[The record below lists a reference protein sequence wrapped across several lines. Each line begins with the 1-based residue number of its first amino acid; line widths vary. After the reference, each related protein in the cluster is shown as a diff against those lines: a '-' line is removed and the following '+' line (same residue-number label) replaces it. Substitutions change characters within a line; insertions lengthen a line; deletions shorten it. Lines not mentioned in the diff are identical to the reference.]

1 MSLWSSYFHSHAI
14 RRKWGPVLKGAAGG
28 EPEGYAGRKIRIK
41 PLGFIDPQRI
51 DSVNLKL
58 LNLLKILQLRFYSFE
73 TMQFSIFK
81 HIL

>member
-1 MSLWSSYFHSHAI
+1 MYFLL
-14 RRKWGPVLKGAAGG
+14 VLNFATVIYVLSINVKL
-28 EPEGYAGRKIRIK
+28 YIK
-41 PLGFIDPQRI
+41 KKKKMLVGKLELNPKDLFDPQRI

-58 LNLLKILQLRFYSFE
+58 LNLLKILQLRFYSAE

>member
-1 MSLWSSYFHSHAI
+1 MVELFYAIFHSHAI
-14 RRKWGPVLKGAAGG
+14 RRKWGPVKARR
-28 EPEGYAGRKIRIK
+28 EGNPKAMLVGKLELN
-41 PLGFIDPQRI
+41 PMDLFDPQRI

-58 LNLLKILQLRFYSFE
+58 LNLLKILQLRFYSAE

>member
-1 MSLWSSYFHSHAI
+1 MLVGKLELNPMDLF
-14 RRKWGPVLKGAAGG
+14 
-28 EPEGYAGRKIRIK
+28 
-41 PLGFIDPQRI
+41 DPQRI

-58 LNLLKILQLRFYSFE
+58 LNLLKILQLRFYSAE